1 MRAGVEVVHR
11 ADVLAPQV
19 HLESLGPV
27 PLGRVAFASRG
38 CLLQFL
44 ALVVEL
50 GDVCAAGVP
59 GGDDGEDGKD
69 DGRCRGY
76 PRRGFQ

>member
-1 MRAGVEVVHR
+1 
-11 ADVLAPQV
+11 VLAPQV

-50 GDVCAAGVP
+50 G
-59 GGDDGEDGKD
+59 
-69 DGRCRGY
+69 
-76 PRRGFQ
+76 

>member
-1 MRAGVEVVHR
+1 
-11 ADVLAPQV
+11 
-19 HLESLGPV
+19 V

-50 GDVCAAGVP
+50 G
-59 GGDDGEDGKD
+59 
-69 DGRCRGY
+69 
-76 PRRGFQ
+76 